1 MSRPPE
7 LKTLSS
13 KHRVL
18 TWRNGAGRTR
28 GLYAQ
33 RRGQFVQASITG
45 FGYRPRNLIL
55 PSWEVLA
62 WSAAKISA
70 AWGRGWTPTGLK
82 ARTLIEK
89 AAP

>member
-7 LKTLSS
+7 VKTLSS
-13 KHRVL
+13 KHHVL
-18 TWRNGAGRTR
+18 TWSNAAGRTR

-33 RRGQFVQASITG
+33 RRGQFVQARITG
-45 FGYRPRNLIL
+45 YGYPSRNLIL
-55 PSWEVLA
+55 PTWELLA
-62 WSAAKISA
+62 WKAANISA
-70 AWGRGWTPTGLK
+70 AWGRGWNPTGLK